1 MGDSLPEDKQAP
13 AALIPDIAGL
23 NSESV
28 TPHPLHEHSS
38 ITTTRLYI
46 RSTAA
51 SPCCLAQDI
60 MNKTTMRT
68 SPSSQVSVTVGN
80 KSCQVWGV
88 SVRPWNPLEWAA
100 QINVITIY
108 NGTNPWG
115 VKPWGN
121 EALRVSGFWVI
132 SDYPGSRPYLFSGSI
147 EGQWSKRDCSARLK
161 CWQVSNA

>member
-13 AALIPDIAGL
+13 AAPIPDIAGL

-38 ITTTRLYI
+38 ITITRLYI

-80 KSCQVWGV
+80 KSCQV
-88 SVRPWNPLEWAA
+88 
-100 QINVITIY
+100 
-108 NGTNPWG
+108 
-115 VKPWGN
+115 
-121 EALRVSGFWVI
+121 
-132 SDYPGSRPYLFSGSI
+132 
-147 EGQWSKRDCSARLK
+147 
-161 CWQVSNA
+161 